1 MNIKYVFIL
10 IFLFISYFSFSQE
23 VHHEM
28 ISSQGK
34 NIELESGIYV
44 TQSIGQQ
51 SVTGSVNDSSS
62 KIIQGYQQVYWK
74 NLIVSTSPVSIN
86 ITFYP
91 NPATDVVNFNFS
103 NLETSKVSV
112 MIFDYAGRNLV
123 NSEIDIAA
131 FKSVLDVSMLPSGS
145 YLIYLHNN
153 KINFYT
159 KIIKK

>member
-1 MNIKYVFIL
+1 MKYLI
-10 IFLFISYFSFSQE
+10 IFLFPTIVFSQE
-23 VHHEM
+23 LHHEM

-51 SVTGSVNDSSS
+51 SMTGSVNNSSS
-62 KIIQGYQQVYWK
+62 KIIQGYQQVYW
-74 NLIVSTSPVSIN
+74 NRLISTSVAPSIN
-86 ITFYP
+86 ISYYP
-91 NPATDVVNFNFS
+91 NPIVDIINFNFT
-103 NLETSKVSV
+103 NLPSDELGV
-112 MIFDYAGRNLV
+112 MVFDYAGRNVMNRKINISDYKSKL
-123 NSEIDIAA
+123 NMSE
-131 FKSVLDVSMLPSGS
+131 LPSGS

>member
-1 MNIKYVFIL
+1 MKYLI
-10 IFLFISYFSFSQE
+10 IFLFPAIVFSQE
-23 VHHEM
+23 LHHEM

-51 SVTGSVNDSSS
+51 SVTGSSYDSSN
-62 KIIQGYQQVYWK
+62 KIIQGYQQSYWR

-91 NPATDVVNFNFS
+91 NPVTDVVNFNFS

-131 FKSVLDVSMLPSGS
+131 FKSVLNVSMLPSGS

-153 KINFYT
+153 KINYYT

>member
-1 MNIKYVFIL
+1 MKYLI
-10 IFLFISYFSFSQE
+10 IFLFPTIVFSQE
-23 VHHEM
+23 LHHEM

-34 NIELESGIYV
+34 NVELESGIYV

-51 SVTGSVNDSSS
+51 SIIGSVNDSSN
-62 KIIQGYQQVYWK
+62 KIIQGYQQSYWR
-74 NLIVSTSPVSIN
+74 NLIISNPVSIN

-91 NPATDVVNFNFS
+91 NPVTDVVNFNFS

>member
-1 MNIKYVFIL
+1 MKYLI
-10 IFLFISYFSFSQE
+10 IFLFPTIVFSQE
-23 VHHEM
+23 LHHEM

-34 NIELESGIYV
+34 NVELESGIYV

-51 SVTGSVNDSSS
+51 SITGNVNNSSS

-74 NLIVSTSPVSIN
+74 NLIASTSPVSIN

-103 NLETSKVSV
+103 NLETSKVNV
-112 MIFDYAGRNLV
+112 MIFDYSGRNLA

>member
-1 MNIKYVFIL
+1 MKYLI
-10 IFLFISYFSFSQE
+10 IFLFPTIVFSQE
-23 VHHEM
+23 LHHEM

-34 NIELESGIYV
+34 NVELESGIYV

-51 SVTGSVNDSSS
+51 SITGNVNNSSN

-74 NLIVSTSPVSIN
+74 NLIASTSPVSIN

-91 NPATDVVNFNFS
+91 NPVTDIINFNFS
-103 NLETSKVSV
+103 NLETSKVNV
-112 MIFDYAGRNLV
+112 MIFDYSGRNLA

-159 KIIKK
+159 KIIKKWKK

>member
-1 MNIKYVFIL
+1 MKYLI
-10 IFLFISYFSFSQE
+10 IFLFPTIVFSQE
-23 VHHEM
+23 LHHEM

-34 NIELESGIYV
+34 NVELESGIYV

-51 SVTGSVNDSSS
+51 SIIGSVNDSSN

-74 NLIVSTSPVSIN
+74 NLIASTSPVSIN

-91 NPATDVVNFNFS
+91 NPVTDIVNFNFS
-103 NLETSKVSV
+103 NLETSKVNV
-112 MIFDYAGRNLV
+112 MIFDYSGRNLA

>member
-1 MNIKYVFIL
+1 MKYLI
-10 IFLFISYFSFSQE
+10 IFLFPTIVFSQE
-23 VHHEM
+23 LHHEM

-34 NIELESGIYV
+34 NVELESGIYV

-51 SVTGSVNDSSS
+51 SIIGSVNDSSN

-74 NLIVSTSPVSIN
+74 NLIASTSPVSIN

-91 NPATDVVNFNFS
+91 NPVTDIVNFNFS
-103 NLETSKVSV
+103 NLETSKVNV
-112 MIFDYAGRNLV
+112 MIFDYSGRNLA

-159 KIIKK
+159 KIIKKWKK

>member
-1 MNIKYVFIL
+1 MKYLI
-10 IFLFISYFSFSQE
+10 IFLFPAIVFSQE
-23 VHHEM
+23 LHHEM

-51 SVTGSVNDSSS
+51 SMTGSVNNSSS
-62 KIIQGYQQVYWK
+62 KIIQGYQQVYW
-74 NLIVSTSPVSIN
+74 NRLISTSVAPSIN
-86 ITFYP
+86 ISYYP
-91 NPATDVVNFNFS
+91 NPIVDIINFNFT
-103 NLETSKVSV
+103 NLPSDELGV
-112 MIFDYAGRNLV
+112 MVFDYAGRNVMNRKINISDYKSKL
-123 NSEIDIAA
+123 NMSE
-131 FKSVLDVSMLPSGS
+131 LPSGS

>member
-1 MNIKYVFIL
+1 MKYLI
-10 IFLFISYFSFSQE
+10 IFLFPTIVFSQE
-23 VHHEM
+23 LHHEM

-34 NIELESGIYV
+34 NVELESGIYV

-51 SVTGSVNDSSS
+51 SIIGSVNDSSN

-74 NLIVSTSPVSIN
+74 NLIASTSPVSIN

-91 NPATDVVNFNFS
+91 NPVTDIINFNFS
-103 NLETSKVSV
+103 NLETSKVNV
-112 MIFDYAGRNLV
+112 MIFDYSGRNLA